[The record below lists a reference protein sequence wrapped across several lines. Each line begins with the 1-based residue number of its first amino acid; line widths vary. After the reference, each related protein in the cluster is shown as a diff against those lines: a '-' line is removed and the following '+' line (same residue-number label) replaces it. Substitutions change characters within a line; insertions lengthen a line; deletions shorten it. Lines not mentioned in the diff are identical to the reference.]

1 MSKGDGG
8 VMEKEREIAIMIL
21 QAFENKL
28 EELNVSLPDKERAGM
43 SEEARIYGQTYYE
56 LEDLITNILKEVG
69 V

>member
-1 MSKGDGG
+1 MD
-8 VMEKEREIAIMIL
+8 KEREIAIMVL
-21 QAFENKL
+21 QVFENKL
-28 EELNVSLPDKERAGM
+28 EELDVSLPDKERTGM